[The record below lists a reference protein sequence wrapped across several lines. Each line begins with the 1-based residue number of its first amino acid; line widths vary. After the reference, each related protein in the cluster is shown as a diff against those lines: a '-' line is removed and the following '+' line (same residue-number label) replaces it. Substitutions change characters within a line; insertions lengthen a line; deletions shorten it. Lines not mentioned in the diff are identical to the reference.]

1 MSKEAYICQRRG
13 DTQLSHTP
21 HMSKETYIRQKRPTN
36 ETSSCQK
43 RPVLVRAEET
53 RTRHIC
59 QKETYIRQKRPVLVR
74 AEETR
79 TRYICQKETYIRQK
93 RPIHIQKRPIHIQR
107 DLQKRRIN
115 TWRDQQKRQA
125 SDNHPHTHIPACT
138 HTHQPTHTSLCVRH
152 APAHPPHLS
161 HDTNISEMTTMGWL
175 RLVGSLK
182 W

>member
-53 RTRHIC
+53 RTRHVC
-59 QKETYIRQKRPVLVR
+59 QKETYV
-74 AEETR
+74 
-79 TRYICQKETYIRQK
+79 RQK

-161 HDTNISEMTTMGWL
+161 HDTNVSEMTTMGWL